1 MVRQEFIFLPP
12 CFFETKKRFV
22 RGGDVERSKS
32 TKSTG
37 TKIDLV
43 DQPTKSMG
51 QLVDQPTKSNDRLT
65 RKISRLTKQ
74 SCRFTELKG
83 SYVVTIL

>member
-1 MVRQEFIFLPP
+1 M
-12 CFFETKKRFV
+12 TKKRFV
-22 RGGDVERSKS
+22 CGGDVERSKS

-37 TKIDLV
+37 TKTALV

-51 QLVDQPTKSNDRLT
+51 RLVDQPTKSVGRLT

-74 SCRFTELKG
+74 SCRFTEPTG
-83 SYVVTIL
+83 SYFVTVCNLYILGC